1 MGHTHV
7 SSPAMFMT
15 VLLALLFL
23 TFITVFVSLFDF
35 GSANMLIAMAIASFK
50 ASLVIAF
57 FMHLKWDTAINKIV
71 FLSSFLFLSLLF
83 KPRAPTLYLFELLS
97 KTLWSAEA
105 LGAAGVGVC
114 ARAVLAGHPW
124 SARRGRARSLGVSE
138 ECGLRIARS
147 TSFGAGNLA
156 GKPRA
161 PKHWCHC
168 QNSVLSN
175 LPLQPRAPAL
185 RAKRLTPLHRT
196 VGFGHYDPGYQQVLR
211 LRLRLLTC
219 RTPAV

>member
-1 MGHTHV
+1 MSDHTHSDGHSPGELDMGHTHV

-83 KPRAPTLYLFELLS
+83 IFTLSDQFTRRLDHEMHITKS
-97 KTLWSAEA
+97 PVSREWVHPSTLGES
-105 LGAAGVGVC
+105 
-114 ARAVLAGHPW
+114 H
-124 SARRGRARSLGVSE
+124 
-138 ECGLRIARS
+138 
-147 TSFGAGNLA
+147 
-156 GKPRA
+156 
-161 PKHWCHC
+161 
-168 QNSVLSN
+168 
-175 LPLQPRAPAL
+175 
-185 RAKRLTPLHRT
+185 
-196 VGFGHYDPGYQQVLR
+196 
-211 LRLRLLTC
+211 
-219 RTPAV
+219 